1 MSENLFFF
9 DLTRHRG
16 PARSLIS
23 SARAFALTYPSAA
36 VEWFVSPLQRVEV
49 SSLEGTIHQVTE
61 YDVCAFLEGRLHQL
75 NGDGV
80 TGNTVHVFSHSGYV
94 LSRAAALRS
103 PGWTIRTDSFKTLS
117 RSNHL
122 GSSFT
127 IDTAGKMSVE
137 EAVELTKKILT
148 EEGHVSADTALL
160 ECYLRPRLVK
170 RDRRATKRSGDLASV
185 TLITEIVEH
194 GLKHGWLNRARVGG
208 RSGTERIWF
217 SQQSPSGP
225 AVAAPALITS
235 ASIRTSET
243 TTTSEATAIGVV
255 VPVQALPAS
264 VPRAVPAPPAN
275 KGKARTQEMISIL
288 NNAFVYSP
296 NNIRRYVFSAI
307 SGIRNEG
314 TAGKNWT
321 VAQFMKEVKDRA
333 MAEAQKASV
342 PYKHWKATMDAILE
356 MLLAAKA
363 MIGPGEKAITRGLH
377 ARGTQLVSII
387 DNFEDACELFLLKVL
402 IQKMQLT
409 SKDRVSIAHALFK
422 EGSTKD
428 YDKLEERL
436 DALFVLLGNELS
448 EAQDGTIVLE
458 SQLSTGPATS
468 PRVN

>member
-1 MSENLFFF
+1 
-9 DLTRHRG
+9 
-16 PARSLIS
+16 
-23 SARAFALTYPSAA
+23 
-36 VEWFVSPLQRVEV
+36 
-49 SSLEGTIHQVTE
+49 
-61 YDVCAFLEGRLHQL
+61 
-75 NGDGV
+75 
-80 TGNTVHVFSHSGYV
+80 
-94 LSRAAALRS
+94 
-103 PGWTIRTDSFKTLS
+103 
-117 RSNHL
+117 
-122 GSSFT
+122 
-127 IDTAGKMSVE
+127 
-137 EAVELTKKILT
+137 
-148 EEGHVSADTALL
+148 
-160 ECYLRPRLVK
+160 
-170 RDRRATKRSGDLASV
+170 
-185 TLITEIVEH
+185 
-194 GLKHGWLNRARVGG
+194 
-208 RSGTERIWF
+208 
-217 SQQSPSGP
+217 
-225 AVAAPALITS
+225 
-235 ASIRTSET
+235 
-243 TTTSEATAIGVV
+243 
-255 VPVQALPAS
+255 
-264 VPRAVPAPPAN
+264 
-275 KGKARTQEMISIL
+275 MISIL